1 MVTPALPQDK
11 DAFRLSDTLRRR
23 LAASLTSGLGIR
35 SRNFS
40 RLNCLLLLLDVA
52 DRTAVAAVRPM
63 TFGTNVCPESPSNCF
78 ISTAS
83 TSIPGICSF
92 RNSTT
97 RASSSGIPSATK
109 SRRSRAAR
117 RLVSKSCQNSS
128 ASGSS
133 SVCNSSAKT
142 LFESCPAEVVRSFK
156 YSANVAG
163 APGMAGVGGIVQHL
177 ADDGAA
183 DFRILRAFDFH

>member
-1 MVTPALPQDK
+1 MVTLAFPQDR

-23 LAASLTSGLGIR
+23 SAASLTSRLGIR
-35 SRNFS
+35 SRDSS

-52 DRTAVAAVRPM
+52 DRAAVAAVRPM
-63 TFGTNVCPESPSNCF
+63 TFSANVCSESPGNCF
-78 ISTAS
+78 ISNAS

-97 RASSSGIPSATK
+97 RVSSSGIPSATK
-109 SRRSRAAR
+109 SRHSLAAR
-117 RLVSKSCQNSS
+117 RLVSTSCQNSS

-133 SVCNSSAKT
+133 SVCNSSLKT
-142 LFESCPAEVVRSFK
+142 LFESWPAEVVRS
-156 YSANVAG
+156 SNTRRMSPS

-177 ADDGAA
+177 VDVGAA
-183 DFRILRAFDFH
+183 NFGILRAVDFH

>member
-1 MVTPALPQDK
+1 M
-11 DAFRLSDTLRRR
+11 
-23 LAASLTSGLGIR
+23 AASLTSGLGIR
-35 SRNFS
+35 SRNSS

-52 DRTAVAAVRPM
+52 IDRTAVAAVRPM
-63 TFGTNVCPESPSNCF
+63 TFGTNVCPESPRNCF

-97 RASSSGIPSATK
+97 RVSSSGIPSATK

-117 RLVSKSCQNSS
+117 RLVSTSCQNSS

-142 LFESCPAEVVRSFK
+142 LFESCPAEVCVLQILGECRRRSR
-156 YSANVAG
+156 Y
-163 APGMAGVGGIVQHL
+163 GGRGRSQHSPTS
-177 ADDGAA
+177 GRRWRGG
-183 DFRILRAFDFH
+183 FPNSPSV